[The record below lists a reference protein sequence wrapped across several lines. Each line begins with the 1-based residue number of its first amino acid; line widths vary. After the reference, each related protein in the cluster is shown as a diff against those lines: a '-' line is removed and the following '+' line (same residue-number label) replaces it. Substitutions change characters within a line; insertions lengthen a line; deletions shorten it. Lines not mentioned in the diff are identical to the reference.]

1 MKDSTSDETKTKSKR
16 NKKATTKKKKDKKEN
31 KSKGSSKIKKSK
43 APSQYQELEESYES
57 REDAEE
63 CYISLEAFYKNLKE
77 IDLDSL
83 ITEENL
89 NYLKNLNPSE
99 NLRIDILLYKIYFK
113 ILSSEEFYKS
123 YFLDDEENKDRLPLV
138 IDLID
143 NVIDVIDGLRKSP
156 QIN

>member
-16 NKKATTKKKKDKKEN
+16 NKKATTKKKKSKKET

-63 CYISLEAFYKNLKE
+63 CYLSLEAFYNNLKE

-99 NLRIDILLYKIYFK
+99 NLRIDILLSKRAKVF
-113 ILSSEEFYKS
+113 
-123 YFLDDEENKDRLPLV
+123 NLV
-138 IDLID
+138 E
-143 NVIDVIDGLRKSP
+143 
-156 QIN
+156 